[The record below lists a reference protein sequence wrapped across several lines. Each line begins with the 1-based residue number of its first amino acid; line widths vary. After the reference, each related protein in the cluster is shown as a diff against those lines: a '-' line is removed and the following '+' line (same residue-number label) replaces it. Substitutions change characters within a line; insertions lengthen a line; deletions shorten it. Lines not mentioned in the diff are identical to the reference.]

1 MSSNQKPAPKVPD
14 SPETL
19 RTKRIRGLVYLGVL
33 IVVLVVLT
41 FVVGRPLVSMIR
53 NKTGFRQYM
62 NSLGFMKYPMM
73 IGIMALQVIVALIP
87 GEPIEIAAGYIFG
100 PWGGLILCLL
110 GCALGSVL
118 IILAVRTFGIR
129 FVELFF
135 KREQIENLRFF
146 KDPKKRDA
154 MVFLLFLIPG
164 TPKDVLTYLAGLVP
178 IHMGKFILLTSVA
191 RIPSII
197 TSTAGGNLLG
207 EKRYKEAALV
217 FVVTLLVTGVLALLY
232 RQYQNRKTTK
242 ALLKEADKVAM
253 EGETLNEDNATNET
267 LSAGETADKPE
278 ELKKDQN
285 DVPIG

>member
-1 MSSNQKPAPKVPD
+1 MSQNH
-14 SPETL
+14 SPSLPPEEPQLDL
-19 RTKRIRGLVYLGVL
+19 RQKRIRGLIYLAML
-33 IVVLVVLT
+33 LVVLVVLT

-62 NSLGFMKYPMM
+62 NNLGFMKYPMM

-100 PWGGLILCLL
+100 PWGGMILCLM

-118 IILAVRTFGIR
+118 IILVVRTFGIR

-135 KREQIENLRFF
+135 KREQINNLRFF

-178 IHMGKFILLTSVA
+178 IHMGKFILLTTIA
-191 RIPSII
+191 RIPSVI

-207 EKRYKEAALV
+207 EKRYKEAAIV

-232 RQYQNRKTTK
+232 RSYQNRKTTK
-242 ALLKEADKVAM
+242 ALNQEGSKNKPEADH
-253 EGETLNEDNATNET
+253 ATIAESHV
-267 LSAGETADKPE
+267 SATTPPDEALP
-278 ELKKDQN
+278 
-285 DVPIG
+285 PH